1 MRARDVASKSSC
13 DPWQLE
19 VFEAVA
25 DAATDVLSGC
35 GKGVEE
41 EKAA

>member
-1 MRARDVASKSSC
+1 MWQARAAVT
-13 DPWQLE
+13 PWQLE